1 MPWTA
6 RSCLPWPKGGPHG
19 SRSQLTGANRNDS
32 QQALTL
38 VDAIPSLQGERG
50 RPRHRPESVLGDRG
64 YDSEPI
70 RQGLRARHIVPLL
83 AMRNTAHGS
92 GLGRW
97 RWVVARTF
105 AWLFQFRRI
114 RVRYERRADIHEA
127 LLTLACALICWNL
140 LSKEPQIK

>member
-1 MPWTA
+1 MSVPWTA

-97 RWVVARTF
+97 RWVVDALSHGSF
-105 AWLFQFRRI
+105 NSGE
-114 RVRYERRADIHEA
+114 YEFDMKGAPTYTRHF
-127 LLTLACALICWNL
+127 
-140 LSKEPQIK
+140 